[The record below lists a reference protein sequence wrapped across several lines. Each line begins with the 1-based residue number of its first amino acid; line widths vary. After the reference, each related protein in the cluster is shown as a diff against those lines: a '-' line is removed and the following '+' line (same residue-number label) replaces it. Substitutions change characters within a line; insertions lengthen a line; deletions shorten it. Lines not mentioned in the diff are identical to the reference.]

1 MDWQKDTGRYIAR
14 QVPQQAFQQSLAI
27 TKSYFRVVNHYAIP
41 TVLLLTRF
49 HFCPIQ
55 MFQEM
60 IIRKLTPHIICSID
74 ARSASSSAYRIR
86 GSPLPTALRQ
96 SVIDRTENWQNDQQ
110 MSLCHA
116 QKVLCRG
123 LSVFWTNILRG
134 ALAFSTAWKSTV
146 CKNCCTFDLSRKRAN
161 VRYVL

>member
-1 MDWQKDTGRYIAR
+1 MR
-14 QVPQQAFQQSLAI
+14 
-27 TKSYFRVVNHYAIP
+27 IP

-86 GSPLPTALRQ
+86 GSPLPTAWRQ

-123 LSVFWTNILRG
+123 LSAFWTNILRG
-134 ALAFSTAWKSTV
+134 HSLFQQPGNQRYAKTAAHLTCLEKERMCGTFCNNLIYKNVFSSARPK
-146 CKNCCTFDLSRKRAN
+146 
-161 VRYVL
+161 